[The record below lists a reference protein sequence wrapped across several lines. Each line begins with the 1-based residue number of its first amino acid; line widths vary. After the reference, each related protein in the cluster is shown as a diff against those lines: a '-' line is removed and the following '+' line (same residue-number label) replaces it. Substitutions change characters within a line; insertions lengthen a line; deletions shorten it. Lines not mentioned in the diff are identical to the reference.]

1 MDIYVTGAQVE
12 SCVFSMQ
19 EEISDGKD
27 KMESESLIF
36 FLQRS
41 SEVPHLFIDNHRNIW
56 FMKNMDY
63 FLDDNNLLNK
73 LIERLYLLVGPIFL
87 TIFHC

>member
-36 FLQRS
+36 FLQKQAK
-41 SEVPHLFIDNHRNIW
+41 E
-56 FMKNMDY
+56 
-63 FLDDNNLLNK
+63 NK
-73 LIERLYLLVGPIFL
+73 LLVHNKIK
-87 TIFHC
+87 IV